1 MKYGL
6 KECTPEDMEQAQQT
20 ALINNTEGLASVT
33 MQSDLETYADILGQY
48 PLLFTYW
55 VREIKFETY
64 TGDYSNVHFRVG
76 NIWYKPT
83 AIIQYG
89 L

>member
-6 KECTPEDMEQAQQT
+6 KEVSEQGMNEAQQT

-33 MQSDLETYADILGQY
+33 MHSDLETYAEILEQY
-48 PLLFTYW
+48 PFYFPYA

-76 NIWYKPT
+76 DTWYKPVP
-83 AIIQYG
+83 AVYY
-89 L
+89 